1 MEINVKQSDCKFYVD
16 EENQKVVCVIE
27 ETSGLFFRYIENF
40 NLQLTAPTKFWESL
54 TMPRRFVG
62 IATCHEGD
70 TFNVETGKL
79 IAFNKA
85 KIKLTTSLFK
95 RARIYIDRINKEFT
109 AIVENFNDFG
119 ERVSTNTEKREER
132 IKTLVEDK

>member
-95 RARIYIDRINKEFT
+95 RARTYIDRIDKEFT

-119 ERVSTNTEKREER
+119 ERVSANTEKREER